1 MNRVV
6 ADASFCGAWIL
17 PDEATEAAVTLLE
30 EIQNGQV
37 ELVVPSL
44 WVYEM
49 SNLLKSACRRGR
61 LTKAAA
67 LSAQQLLSQIPLG
80 LCDVPSA
87 ETRKAILALALNHEL
102 SAYDASYLE
111 LARRL
116 KVPLRTHD
124 AKLIEAASIELGKR
138 GGIQSI
144 PSKSAV
150 KK

>member
-17 PDEATEAAVTLLE
+17 PDEVSAAADALLG
-30 EIQNGQV
+30 EIESGHV

-44 WVYEM
+44 WLYEM
-49 SNLLKSACRRGR
+49 GNLLKSAWRRGR

-67 LSAQQLLSQIPLG
+67 RAAQDVLGQVPLG

-87 ETRKAILALALNHEL
+87 GSAKAILELSLKHEL
-102 SAYDASYLE
+102 SVYDGSYLE

-116 KVPLRTHD
+116 KLPLRTNN
-124 AKLIEAASIELGKR
+124 ARLRKAAAAELGPKP
-138 GGIQSI
+138 G
-144 PSKSAV
+144 
-150 KK
+150 